1 MAARSFLWL
10 LALSFVSC
18 SKKEPEKV
26 QLFYGACQIEVKSSV
41 KHSEILIDG
50 IEVGEHGHAKES
62 VPCGW
67 RQIRVES
74 EGFEAVQEYHE
85 VSAGSPASIE
95 VKLEKSKKPHNYAL
109 SSQFIKDIK
118 AGNFSDKV
126 KEEAPSAA
134 PEAPAAAP
142 ESPAAQSPV
151 TETK

>member
-1 MAARSFLWL
+1 MAARWFLWL
-10 LALSFVSC
+10 LAVSFLSC

-67 RQIRVES
+67 RQVRVES
-74 EGFEAVQEYHE
+74 EGYEAVQEYHE

-95 VKLEKSKKPHNYAL
+95 VKLEKSKKPRNYAL

-118 AGNFSDKV
+118 AGNFSDKP
-126 KEEAPSAA
+126 KEEAPAVA
-134 PEAPAAAP
+134 PEAAAP
-142 ESPAAQSPV
+142 TENPPAQSPV